1 MRQRCGFRL
10 GLGGQHRLGQP
21 VRVFHPGFA
30 APTLQRHV
38 VCPGRVPGL
47 GACIGNDVIR
57 RAGVG
62 SNVGS
67 SRGQALRSLSDVNS
81 GDRDIRTGRI
91 FDTRRNFDLW
101 GGIRCGR
108 LSRHGRGVRRC
119 FARLPDVAGMDV
131 DIGIG
136 SGSLGGPCFS
146 LWHGLRICT
155 GNVCD
160 VWRAGQGPGT
170 RQPQRPQA
178 QCGPCA
184 APTCSQHGIVL
195 RGGIVRHRDRI
206 FRHFVGSRGQ
216 RITQASSWR
225 PSAAR

>member
-1 MRQRCGFRL
+1 MRHRRGF

-21 VRVFHPGFA
+21 VRVFHPGLA
-30 APTLQRHV
+30 APALQRHV

-47 GACIGNDVIR
+47 GASIGHGVIGLAH
-57 RAGVG
+57 AGR
-62 SNVGS
+62 NVSRSLGKVCS
-67 SRGQALRSLSDVNS
+67 CGCWVSRGNRFVDS
-81 GDRDIRTGRI
+81 GRRTDRRRGMGR
-91 FDTRRNFDLW
+91 
-101 GGIRCGR
+101 RCGR
-108 LSRHGRGVRRC
+108 LSRHGHSVRRC
-119 FARLPDVAGMDV
+119 FARLPDIAGMDV
-131 DIGIG
+131 DTGIG
-136 SGSLGGPCFS
+136 SGCLGGPCFS

-155 GNVCD
+155 GNVRD

-178 QCGPCA
+178 QRSPCA